1 MKAAGSQSLS
11 ATAMP
16 STLSGSGASSFSSTS
31 LGPRHA
37 SIAHL
42 SPPKLQPQAPG
53 SRPFALAFAIVISTD
68 TFCPGP
74 LQPLRVAAVPFS
86 ASARRTTSDSSFS
99 SGATDSQ
106 RHSFDPS
113 QLLRPASSSQLRALQ
128 VALPDSRAK
137 LLWAKVR
144 SKVVRG
150 SDFTELL
157 RTLRALHN
165 ISLTFVN
172 SYDGFTAPS
181 KAIDFICRHS
191 LTPSFAPFWLD
202 AHCLSEDEA
211 RRIQRAFGFH
221 SKTYSL
227 LFSHSHGHN
236 SLKYEREVRARHSP
250 HDLPFLWSSAA
261 PSLVFRLARGSCA
274 AAASEAQPRPTSPS
288 TSTCRVP
295 SRPTSASLTCRS
307 SSCAVATA

>member
-1 MKAAGSQSLS
+1 
-11 ATAMP
+11 
-16 STLSGSGASSFSSTS
+16 
-31 LGPRHA
+31 
-37 SIAHL
+37 
-42 SPPKLQPQAPG
+42 
-53 SRPFALAFAIVISTD
+53 
-68 TFCPGP
+68 
-74 LQPLRVAAVPFS
+74 
-86 ASARRTTSDSSFS
+86 
-99 SGATDSQ
+99 
-106 RHSFDPS
+106 
-113 QLLRPASSSQLRALQ
+113 LQ

-172 SYDGFTAPS
+172 FYDGFTAPS

-236 SLKYEREVRARHSP
+236 SLKYEREV
-250 HDLPFLWSSAA
+250 LN
-261 PSLVFRLARGSCA
+261 PSF
-274 AAASEAQPRPTSPS
+274 T
-288 TSTCRVP
+288 T
-295 SRPTSASLTCRS
+295 
-307 SSCAVATA
+307 